1 MSGPSWSS
9 RAADDTA
16 EGEAAREYE
25 TAWGHP
31 GTRRGIR
38 SGKSAKRRRD
48 AYIRH
53 VSEQQCIDQLDV
65 PIIHQG
71 GQQRPLYTS
80 KIWSPS
86 PSDAEEDNT
95 VDFVEQ
101 DQVTLEV
108 CSEEETVQLAQQVQ
122 PVWLGPRPRVP
133 KAQGLAPAFER
144 RGVASE
150 SRSSSRVISAGES
163 VSVRATS
170 SSSASVRP
178 TSSASRR
185 PPEPVGPPPQRSQ
198 QCLKTEDLPGVRVW
212 RVGGDFVPHEIWLE
226 EVAVVQGKLI
236 AFDWHQVTDV
246 CRYSGCRQVQAA
258 DNGQV
263 PADVATCYNKVNRR
277 LCPGDLQVII
287 SHIER
292 SEGNLRRVLR
302 GVQQSRLPASYIFIT
317 ERRAGIGG
325 KTEVAQNL
333 LRSLNLQGRASLCD
347 DNIEVAEEFCQAG
360 GTVFHIKKPSL
371 RGQLP
376 RHCATRPD
384 LCKTAW
390 NVLQHISDL
399 ESFISTR

>member
-1 MSGPSWSS
+1 M
-9 RAADDTA
+9 
-16 EGEAAREYE
+16 
-25 TAWGHP
+25 
-31 GTRRGIR
+31 
-38 SGKSAKRRRD
+38 
-48 AYIRH
+48 
-53 VSEQQCIDQLDV
+53 
-65 PIIHQG
+65 
-71 GQQRPLYTS
+71 
-80 KIWSPS
+80 
-86 PSDAEEDNT
+86 
-95 VDFVEQ
+95 
-101 DQVTLEV
+101 
-108 CSEEETVQLAQQVQ
+108 
-122 PVWLGPRPRVP
+122 
-133 KAQGLAPAFER
+133 
-144 RGVASE
+144 
-150 SRSSSRVISAGES
+150 
-163 VSVRATS
+163 
-170 SSSASVRP
+170 
-178 TSSASRR
+178 
-185 PPEPVGPPPQRSQ
+185 GPPPQRSQ

-246 CRYSGCRQVQAA
+246 CRYSGRRHVQAA

-277 LCPGDLQVII
+277 LRPGDLQVII

-371 RGQLP
+371 RGH
-376 RHCATRPD
+376 RTKR
-384 LCKTAW
+384 
-390 NVLQHISDL
+390 VISFVWDVHP
-399 ESFISTR
+399 FIFEGWTPN

>member
-246 CRYSGCRQVQAA
+246 CRYSGRRHVQAA

-263 PADVATCYNKVNRR
+263 PADVATCLLQQGESKASSGRS
-277 LCPGDLQVII
+277 PGYHQ
-287 SHIER
+287 SH
-292 SEGNLRRVLR
+292 
-302 GVQQSRLPASYIFIT
+302 
-317 ERRAGIGG
+317 
-325 KTEVAQNL
+325 
-333 LRSLNLQGRASLCD
+333 
-347 DNIEVAEEFCQAG
+347 
-360 GTVFHIKKPSL
+360 
-371 RGQLP
+371 
-376 RHCATRPD
+376 
-384 LCKTAW
+384 
-390 NVLQHISDL
+390 
-399 ESFISTR
+399 